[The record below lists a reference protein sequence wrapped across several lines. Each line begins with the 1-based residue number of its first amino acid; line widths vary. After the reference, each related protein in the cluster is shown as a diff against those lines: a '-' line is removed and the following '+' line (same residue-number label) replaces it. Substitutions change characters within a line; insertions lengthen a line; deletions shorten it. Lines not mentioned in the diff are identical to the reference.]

1 MGRAAPTTATKIEDE
16 VKSIAPSDPFTTE
29 PITVTVTKKTV
40 TLELTGDTTGK
51 AGENVTLSV
60 NVKDKNNNNINTGRV
75 SFKLNGKTLKGE
87 DGKAL
92 YVNVQDGV
100 ASTPYMIPAKTKA
113 KTYPFTAVF
122 TDTEYERTD
131 VQSEFVISK

>member
-1 MGRAAPTTATKIEDE
+1 MKTDTTIQAVYTGTDTIE
-16 VKSIAPSDPFTTE
+16 PFTTE
-29 PITVTVTKKTV
+29 PITVTLTKKTV

-51 AGENVTLSV
+51 AGDNVTLSV
-60 NVKDKNNNNINTGRV
+60 NVKDENNNNLNTGRV

-92 YVNVQDGV
+92 YVNVQNGV
-100 ASTPYMIPAKTKA
+100 ASTTYMIPAKTKA
-113 KTYPFTAVF
+113 KKYPFTAVF

-131 VQSEFVISK
+131 VQSEFDISK